1 MEMISDEEL
10 VALAERN
17 SSFSKTSLGVQ
28 IGWDATS
35 LELVKTC
42 PYKYYLSMI
51 QGYRAKK
58 GNVDLF
64 FGLIVHSSLELYHHK
79 RAEGLT
85 YEEAVREVL
94 KFALIKTGKHVN
106 EVYLKCSACDREW
119 TETADRI
126 PEICS
131 NCKSTNSFFAVQDK
145 ATVWYPWESDDKN
158 KTRYT
163 LIRSLVWYLEQ
174 FKSDPA
180 ETVILENGK
189 PAVELSFRMEI
200 PLINP
205 DGDPY
210 LLSGH
215 LDRLVRFGGS
225 IFVTDVKS
233 TKTTLNSDW
242 FKKYMMDNQ
251 MSMYSTASKVVLK
264 ERAVG
269 IILDAIQV
277 AVTFT
282 RCLRGFVK
290 RTPGQLDEWLEDTMF
305 WIKQAEGFAARR
317 HWPMNDTS
325 CNKYGKCVFRDNV
338 CSKDPSVRP
347 KFLDTHFRKE
357 TWDPLKSR

>member
-1 MEMISDEEL
+1 MPMISDEKL

-35 LELVKTC
+35 LELLKTC

-51 QGYRAKK
+51 RGYRAKK

-64 FGLIVHSSLELYHHK
+64 FGLIIHSSLELYHHK
-79 RAEGLT
+79 RAEGLN
-85 YEEAVREVL
+85 YKEAVREVL
-94 KFALIKTGKHVN
+94 RFALLKTGKHVN
-106 EVYLKCSACDREW
+106 EVSMLCHDCDNRWDSDVEK
-119 TETADRI
+119 I
-126 PEICS
+126 PPCPTCGS
-131 NCKSTNSFFAVQDK
+131 GNFAIGDK
-145 ATVWYPWESDDKN
+145 GTVWYPWQSDDKN

-163 LIRSLVWYLEQ
+163 LVRSLVWYLEQ
-174 FKSDPA
+174 FKNDPA

-225 IFVTDVKS
+225 IFVADVKS

-264 ERAVG
+264 EQAVG
-269 IILDAIQV
+269 LILDALQV

-290 RTPGQLDEWLEDTMF
+290 RTPGQLEEWLEDTMF
-305 WIKQAEGFAARR
+305 WIKQAEGFAKRR
-317 HWPMNDTS
+317 YWPMNDTS

-338 CSKDPSVRP
+338 CSKDPSVRG
-347 KFLDTHFRKE
+347 KFLDTHFRLE
-357 TWDPLKSR
+357 TWAPLKSR

>member
-1 MEMISDEEL
+1 MPMISDEEL
-10 VALAERN
+10 AALAERN

-35 LELVKTC
+35 LDLLKTC
-42 PYKYYLSMI
+42 PYKYYLTMVR
-51 QGYRAKK
+51 GYRTKK

-79 RAEGLT
+79 RAEGWA
-85 YEEAVREVL
+85 YKEAVREVL
-94 KFALIKTGKHVN
+94 LFALLKTGKHVD
-106 EVYLKCSACDREW
+106 EVYLKCNECGFEGKQILTKTPAC
-119 TETADRI
+119 
-126 PEICS
+126 
-131 NCKSTNSFFAVQDK
+131 STCGTTDIAMNDAE
-145 ATVWYPWESDDKN
+145 TVWYPWQSDDKN

-174 FKSDPA
+174 FKDDPA

-233 TKTTLNSDW
+233 TKSTLNEDW

-264 ERAVG
+264 EQAVG
-269 IILDAIQV
+269 LILDAIQV

-290 RTPGQLDEWLEDTMF
+290 RTPGRLEEWLEDTMF
-305 WIKQAEGFAARR
+305 WIKQAEGFAERR
-317 HWPMNDTS
+317 RWPMNDTS

-338 CSKDPSVRP
+338 CSKDPSVRQ
-347 KFLDTHFRKE
+347 KFLDTHFRHE

>member
-1 MEMISDEEL
+1 MPMISDEEL
-10 VALAERN
+10 AALAERN

-35 LELVKTC
+35 LELLKTC
-42 PYKYYLSMI
+42 PYKYYLTMVR
-51 QGYRAKK
+51 GYRAKK

-64 FGLIVHSSLELYHHK
+64 FGLIIHSSFELYHHK
-79 RAEGLT
+79 RAEGLG
-85 YEEAVREVL
+85 YVEAVREVL
-94 KFALIKTGKHVN
+94 RFALLKTGKHVN
-106 EVYLKCSACDREW
+106 EVSMLCNDCGARWDSDVEKIKPCP
-119 TETADRI
+119 T
-126 PEICS
+126 
-131 NCKSTNSFFAVQDK
+131 CKSPRFAIGDK
-145 ATVWYPWESDDKN
+145 GTVWYPWQSDDKN

-174 FKSDPA
+174 FKNDPA
-180 ETVILENGK
+180 ETIILENGK

-200 PLINP
+200 PLTNP

-264 ERAVG
+264 EQAVG
-269 IILDAIQV
+269 LILDALQV

-290 RTPGQLDEWLEDTMF
+290 RSPGQLEEWLEDTMF
-305 WIKQAEGFAARR
+305 WIKQAEGFAERR

-338 CSKDPSVRP
+338 CSKDPSVRQQ
-347 KFLDTHFRKE
+347 FLNTHFRLE